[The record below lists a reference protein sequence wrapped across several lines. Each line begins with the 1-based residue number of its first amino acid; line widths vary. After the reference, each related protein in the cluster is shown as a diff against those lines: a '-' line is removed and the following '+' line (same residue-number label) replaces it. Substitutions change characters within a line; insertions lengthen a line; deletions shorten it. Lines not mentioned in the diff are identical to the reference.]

1 MELYQNL
8 AEAAFAILKERYSS
22 SLFTLWFKEL
32 VVEEMDEHK
41 VTLSTISSFKQKI
54 LIEHYME
61 ALSDTFQQVLGFPT
75 QIEITSRDVSLEEQR
90 RILQQEAAREEEEEA
105 KEDQRKKEIMTRNI
119 EGKDPVVGYT
129 FDNFIVGDSNRFAHA
144 ACWAVAQSFTTDEE
158 ILTDPLEDKYNPLFI
173 YGPSGLGKTHLL
185 YAITN
190 EIKQRTPGVKLIYIR
205 GEDFVNEMVESM
217 QRKTMPAF
225 RNKYRNTDVLLID
238 DIHFIAGKEGMQEE
252 FFNTFNTLYDAQK
265 QIILTSDRPPCEI
278 KNLTDRLRTRFEWG
292 LTADIQPP
300 SPELRAAIIKMKAQK
315 YGIELSD
322 DIVYYMADKIKDNI
336 RTIEGAIKKLNVM
349 QMLTHT
355 PITLELVKRTLADV
369 QSGSGESSFLID
381 KIFRVVSKHYDVP
394 IDTLKSPRR
403 QQNVVYARQVCM
415 YLLRTLTDSPL
426 SEIGSFFNRD
436 HSTVINAVNKVE
448 SMMEEDASVKAEID
462 TLTEQIRK

>member
-1 MELYQNL
+1 MELYQNI

>member
-1 MELYQNL
+1 MELYQNI

-32 VVEEMDEHK
+32 VVENMDEHK